1 MKVWDDTVKPTVRS
15 ICLFSD
21 TPSSDAI
28 VRLADI
34 ERALM
39 SHGCSIQTKRYLA
52 PVEMRV
58 LQRAVSDPQVY
69 FSVGSLSFDQAARQ
83 LDAFCE
89 LERMFCNV
97 DLTDDVP
104 REEHVDFLYELIRRA
119 PNKTFNFAYTFTNA
133 LSSPFFPTAAF
144 DRPGFSIGLQA
155 TDLAAGC
162 ETLDEWFCKMKEAW
176 LRIVEAVGGI
186 PGFLGIDSSVAPL
199 GGGDGSFLA
208 FVRRLCP
215 DFRRSL
221 ISTCYVEV
229 SSFVKNENDFPVGL
243 CGLMFPCLEDF
254 ELAAEYEQGNFDLAT
269 NIYLSLHSGTG
280 IDTYPIGID
289 EEPRA
294 VLDSLRLMR
303 ALAGKY
309 SKPLSVRFISDGRS
323 RIGER
328 TVFGQEYLKD
338 VVIRPVSFQREVK

>member
-1 MKVWDDTVKPTVRS
+1 MKIRDDTVKPTVRS

-21 TPSSDAI
+21 TPSSDAA
-28 VRLADI
+28 VKLARI
-34 ERALM
+34 ERALI

-58 LQRAVSDPQVY
+58 LQRAVSDLQIY
-69 FSVGSLSFDQAARQ
+69 LSVGSLSFDQAARQ
-83 LDAFCE
+83 LDTFCE
-89 LERMFCNV
+89 LDRMFCNV
-97 DLTDDVP
+97 DLTDELP
-104 REEHVDFLYELIRRA
+104 REDHVDFLYELIRRA
-119 PNKTFNFAYTFTNA
+119 PSKTFNFAFTFANA
-133 LSSPFFPTAAF
+133 LSSPFFPAAAF

-155 TDLAAGC
+155 TDLAEGC
-162 ETLDEWFCKMKEAW
+162 ETLHDWFSKMKKAW
-176 LRIVEAVGGI
+176 HRIAEAVGGI

-199 GGGDGSFLA
+199 GSGGGSFLA

-229 SSFVKNENDFPVGL
+229 SKFVKNENDFPVGL

-254 ELAAEYEQGNFDLAT
+254 ELAAEYEQGNFELAT
-269 NIYLSLHSGTG
+269 SIYLSLHSGTG

-289 EEPRA
+289 EDRRA

-309 SKPLSVRFISDGRS
+309 GKPLSVRFISDGRS

-338 VVIRPVSFQREVK
+338 VVIRPISSSGR